1 MTTGEKIA
9 RRKLCLLD
17 VATVM
22 GNVSKSFEIMLYSRQ
37 PFYEIRRNDQSF
49 GSERLL
55 NRLLRSKSPHCTR
68 VGELEETSILSYSLS
83 HPTHSLHGAA
93 QNLVY
98 SGIQISSGGVRGV
111 WSRHILLTRH
121 ERLLRLE
128 QRFVNKYWNFP
139 KHKCR
144 FWSATAG
151 VSGPPHQGGTYRLP
165 GCRGHVH
172 GRQPQR
178 RRTDIC
184 AVGHRLPQLQCL
196 WAAVHQQAAGDG
208 DACAQRG
215 RFVFFEEHSA
225 RIESII
231 SNNAREFC
239 CRSDW
244 HF

>member
-1 MTTGEKIA
+1 LDFVELRSFHEPKNMEDAMTTGEKIA

-83 HPTHSLHGAA
+83 HQTHGRHGAA

-98 SGIQISSGGVRGV
+98 SGIQISSGGDRGM
-111 WSRHILLTRH
+111 WSSHILLSRH

-128 QRFVNKYWNFP
+128 LRNGNKSWSFP
-139 KHKCR
+139 KHKCG
-144 FWSATAG
+144 FWSTSAG
-151 VSGPPHQGGTYRLP
+151 VSVPPLRGGTYRLP
-165 GCRGHVH
+165 ACRGHVH
-172 GRQPQR
+172 GRQPQGR
-178 RRTDIC
+178 RPDKR
-184 AVGHRLPQLQCL
+184 AVGHRLPLLQCQ
-196 WAAVHQQAAGDG
+196 WTVAHQQAADDG
-208 DACAQRG
+208 GAC
-215 RFVFFEEHSA
+215 V
-225 RIESII
+225 
-231 SNNAREFC
+231 
-239 CRSDW
+239 
-244 HF
+244 